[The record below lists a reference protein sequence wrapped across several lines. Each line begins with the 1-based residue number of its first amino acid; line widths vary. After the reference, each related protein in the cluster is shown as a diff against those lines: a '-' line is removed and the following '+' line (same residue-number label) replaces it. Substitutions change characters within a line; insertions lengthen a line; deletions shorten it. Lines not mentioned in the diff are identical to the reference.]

1 MTTKSAVF
9 GSVNHYFLELF
20 QVRAK
25 IACSDQKGVTM
36 LAGVLV
42 AAIIG
47 GIAGLAVSLLQDLG
61 GVQMLLAYQLGGMTA
76 VLVFLSVARVSLQP
90 DVRHS

>member
-1 MTTKSAVF
+1 
-9 GSVNHYFLELF
+9 
-20 QVRAK
+20 
-25 IACSDQKGVTM
+25 M

-76 VLVFLSVARVSLQP
+76 VLVFLSVARVPL
-90 DVRHS
+90 RT